1 MMKIFIAGSRRLSRL
16 NALAKR
22 RIDTMIEKGMTIL
35 VGDANGAD
43 KAVQEYLA
51 SKDYRRVYVFCA
63 GGKCRSNVGRW
74 PTRDIPAPPGAR
86 GFEFFSAKDRAMAE
100 EAEYGLML
108 WDGKSRGTLSSI
120 INMVNKG
127 KRVVVYHAPSKSFV
141 TLRNADQIWKMAREM
156 PSSAL
161 RRLPVQSVTQ
171 P

>member
-1 MMKIFIAGSRRLSRL
+1 
-16 NALAKR
+16 
-22 RIDTMIEKGMTIL
+22 
-35 VGDANGAD
+35 
-43 KAVQEYLA
+43 
-51 SKDYRRVYVFCA
+51 
-63 GGKCRSNVGRW
+63 
-74 PTRDIPAPPGAR
+74 
-86 GFEFFSAKDRAMAE
+86 MAE